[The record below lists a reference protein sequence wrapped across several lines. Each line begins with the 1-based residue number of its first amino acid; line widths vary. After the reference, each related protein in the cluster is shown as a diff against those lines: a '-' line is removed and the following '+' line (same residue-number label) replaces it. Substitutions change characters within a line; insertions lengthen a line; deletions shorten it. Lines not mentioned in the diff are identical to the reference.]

1 MRILSIGVITCN
13 RPEGLRLLLASLAR
27 QTISEAN
34 AADFSW
40 YVHVTDNDLSGENP
54 KVIAALRTQFPA
66 FDVRL
71 SDEPVRGIPA
81 ARNRS
86 VIETHDADALIFV
99 DDDEE
104 APDGWLDAMM
114 TMWRATSAD
123 VITGPVDAVL
133 PEGAPVWAKASGVF
147 EKHQSYP
154 RGHKLSKAYTNN
166 TLVVRKVL
174 DHIGPTFDSSFQFTG
189 SSDLHYF
196 LRVVQAGFTIQWCPE
211 ARLFEHVPMSR
222 IRGLSGEV
230 SGAAAGRPRVCSS
243 FIRVSPRC
251 GWRLEMRW
259 RGSDWAARKFS

>member
-99 DDDEE
+99 DDD
-104 APDGWLDAMM
+104 
-114 TMWRATSAD
+114 D
-123 VITGPVDAVL
+123 VARD
-133 PEGAPVWAKASGVF
+133 
-147 EKHQSYP
+147 
-154 RGHKLSKAYTNN
+154 
-166 TLVVRKVL
+166 VRRC
-174 DHIGPTFDSSFQFTG
+174 
-189 SSDLHYF
+189 HY
-196 LRVVQAGFTIQWCPE
+196 RSC
-211 ARLFEHVPMSR
+211 RCC
-222 IRGLSGEV
+222 
-230 SGAAAGRPRVCSS
+230 AAGGRS
-243 FIRVSPRC
+243 
-251 GWRLEMRW
+251 RLGQGQR
-259 RGSDWAARKFS
+259 RF